1 MTKKVVRTDEAP
13 KAVGPYSQAVAAGDY
28 VFCSGQVAI
37 DPQSGTIDATDV
49 AGQMHQAMKN
59 LDAVLR
65 AARVTLDN
73 VVKTTIY
80 LSSMDDFQTV
90 NEVYAGY
97 FTDAPP
103 ARVTVEVSRL
113 PLGALVE
120 VDAIARR

>member
-28 VFCSGQVAI
+28 VFCSGQVGI
-37 DPQSGTIDATDV
+37 DPHAGAIVATDV
-49 AGQMHQAMKN
+49 AGQMHQVMKN

-97 FTDAPP
+97 FTDTPP
-103 ARVTVEVSRL
+103 ARATVEVSRL

>member
-28 VFCSGQVAI
+28 VFCSGQVGI
-37 DPQSGTIDATDV
+37 DPHAGSIVATDV
-49 AGQMHQAMKN
+49 AGQMHQVMKN

-90 NEVYAGY
+90 NEIYAGY
-97 FTDAPP
+97 FGDAPP
-103 ARVTVEVSRL
+103 ARATVEVSRL